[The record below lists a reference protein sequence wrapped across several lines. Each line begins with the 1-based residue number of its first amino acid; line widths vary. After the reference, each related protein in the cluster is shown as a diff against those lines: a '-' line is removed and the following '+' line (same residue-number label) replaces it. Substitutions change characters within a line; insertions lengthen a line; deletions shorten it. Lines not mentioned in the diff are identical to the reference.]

1 MHAQILSSDIMGLVN
16 GNSMIASL
24 SEVSALSL
32 GLLYIEFDDLIF
44 RTLEGGRVSNW
55 SLLLEDQT

>member
-44 RTLEGGRVSNW
+44 RTLESGRVSNW

>member
-32 GLLYIEFDDLIF
+32 GLLYIEFDDLIL
-44 RTLEGGRVSNW
+44 RVEGSATGHCSCKY
-55 SLLLEDQT
+55 LEDQT